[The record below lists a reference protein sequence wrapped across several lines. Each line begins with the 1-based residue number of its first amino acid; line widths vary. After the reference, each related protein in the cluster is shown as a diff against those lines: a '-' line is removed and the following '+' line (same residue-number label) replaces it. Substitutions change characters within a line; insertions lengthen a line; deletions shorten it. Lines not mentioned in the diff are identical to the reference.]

1 MKRTFFTIVMIMV
14 FTLLCGCEGVK
25 DTNSTSEEVTTTAVK
40 MEVYEDVIPRTTDE
54 TTADVVTETTSE
66 TSTTELSSETTNET
80 QTSTTV
86 VTSELIATT
95 TIMVEST
102 DPIEATLEAPPMP
115 TETETL
121 SYSIYYVQSGDW
133 FSHIANIYGIDMYT
147 LAQFNDMSVD
157 DIIHP
162 GDEIKIPV
170 GYVMNDS
177 SYEPVYN
184 EPDYSYGNQSTY
196 SDGLVH
202 YGCDTKYSWTA
213 GWASF
218 YNMSVA
224 SDVLTNQV
232 AYIPPGGSFSWLTD
246 VGPCT
251 SSPYVESSG
260 YSGGQVVQV
269 YGGGICMTASA
280 LKVAAINAGCIITE
294 THPHSMPVTYNDR
307 SKENWELYE
316 SAIDASGCDLRFYN
330 PSATTGLT
338 IRAYTDMDN
347 GTCTVELIPD

>member
-1 MKRTFFTIVMIMV
+1 MKRTFYAFVMIMAL
-14 FTLLCGCEGVK
+14 TLLCGCEGVRI
-25 DTNSTSEEVTTTAVK
+25 TETTTEEVATTTVM
-40 MEVYEDVIPRTTDE
+40 MEVYEDIIQHTTIA
-54 TTADVVTETTSE
+54 TTEVVTETTSE
-66 TSTTELSSETTNET
+66 IQTEEHTTEKMTET
-80 QTSTTV
+80 QTSAES
-86 VTSELIATT
+86 TSETTATT

-102 DPIEATLEAPPMP
+102 DQVEVTIEAPPMP
-115 TETETL
+115 TEVETL
-121 SYSIYYVQSGDW
+121 LYSVYYVQAGDW
-133 FSHIANIYGIDMYT
+133 FSHIANMYGIDMDY

-157 DIIHP
+157 DTIHP
-162 GDEIKIPV
+162 GDEIKIPI
-170 GYVMNDS
+170 GYVMSDY
-177 SYEPVYN
+177 SYDPVYN
-184 EPDYSYGNQSTY
+184 EPECSYSNPITY
-196 SDGLVH
+196 SDNLVK

-224 SDVLTNQV
+224 CDVLTNQV

-260 YSGGQVVQV
+260 YSGGEVVQV

-280 LKVAAINAGCIITE
+280 LKVAAMNAGCVITE

-316 SAIDASGCDLRFYN
+316 SAIDASGCDLCFYN
-330 PSATTGLT
+330 PSSTTGLT
-338 IRAYTDMDN
+338 IRAYTDTNN
-347 GTCTVELIPD
+347 GTCTVEMIPD